1 MMSMML
7 QSQCQN
13 VVTGIFGNR
22 WLRVPMPKNGILRNV
37 DEFYKREGE
46 VGYATNGHLVIE
58 DLIKRKE
65 KTDKVMLF
73 TDAQMWS
80 TTGTQNSLEDSWRKY
95 KALAPE
101 AKLYIFDLAG
111 YGKQPLDIREKD
123 VYLISGWSDKIF
135 DVLNALEDRKSAV
148 EMIQKILL

>member
-1 MMSMML
+1 
-7 QSQCQN
+7 
-13 VVTGIFGNR
+13 
-22 WLRVPMPKNGILRNV
+22 
-37 DEFYKREGE
+37 
-46 VGYATNGHLVIE
+46 
-58 DLIKRKE
+58 
-65 KTDKVMLF
+65 MLF

-111 YGKQPLDIREKD
+111 YGKQPLDIKEKD

-148 EMIQKILL
+148 EMIQKVVL